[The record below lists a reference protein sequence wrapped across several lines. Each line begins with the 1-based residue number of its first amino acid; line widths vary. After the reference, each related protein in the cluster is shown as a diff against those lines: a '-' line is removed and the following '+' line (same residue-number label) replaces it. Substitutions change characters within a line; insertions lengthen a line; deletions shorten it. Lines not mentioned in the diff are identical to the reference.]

1 MPENFVRRV
10 TPTAGRDAC
19 APPLTA
25 SAPLIANF
33 PARSPSQRVTKNC
46 SELIMFWRRKQ
57 NSSPFAPLLQLL
69 LAALKNTTL
78 SAKQDGDSVV
88 VKHQNFTSR
97 IDVVPPT
104 NRESEIGA
112 IRAVVRVKT
121 ELPEKFAR
129 IFAERPEMPAAMNRV
144 ATLGALTIENGQI
157 FVGSRLSIYEDAEN
171 LLKLH
176 VGLIVCAAIG
186 AADSLL
192 GAMRRTLAGE
202 GGEDEESVWSA
213 DDMGEVSE
221 YLSSHCLCTTGGPR
235 LTAEFPL
242 RDGAVSAAMG
252 DHDTALWELAADQPH
267 PEMGGGLFCLL
278 QMHHQV
284 KDAKKLAQL
293 TMQLNR
299 LEWASEELTPH
310 FGAWCHGRVGMNP
323 AYASFLPNGLHSIKG
338 IATNVSLWAWYRARW
353 ANAVLAS
360 LGVPA

>member
-1 MPENFVRRV
+1 
-10 TPTAGRDAC
+10 
-19 APPLTA
+19 
-25 SAPLIANF
+25 
-33 PARSPSQRVTKNC
+33 
-46 SELIMFWRRKQ
+46 MFRRRKQ

-129 IFAERPEMPAAMNRV
+129 VFAERPEMPVAMNRM

-176 VGLIVCAAIG
+176 VGLIVCAAIE
-186 AADSLL
+186 ATDSLL

-202 GGEDEESVWSA
+202 GG
-213 DDMGEVSE
+213 
-221 YLSSHCLCTTGGPR
+221 R
-235 LTAEFPL
+235 
-242 RDGAVSAAMG
+242 R
-252 DHDTALWELAADQPH
+252 
-267 PEMGGGLFCLL
+267 
-278 QMHHQV
+278 
-284 KDAKKLAQL
+284 
-293 TMQLNR
+293 
-299 LEWASEELTPH
+299 
-310 FGAWCHGRVGMNP
+310 
-323 AYASFLPNGLHSIKG
+323 
-338 IATNVSLWAWYRARW
+338 
-353 ANAVLAS
+353 
-360 LGVPA
+360 